1 MTHISEKNRREIF
14 AKLEQVASQYNNK
27 DIDSLILNFDP
38 DFTGIIGLK
47 RIEGREQVKNIL
59 VIHFEGIKKSILRFT
74 DIRLVSLES
83 KVLILVKSTL
93 WRTDG
98 EEINENS
105 YQMTIIM
112 QQSDLVWSIIYLHV

>member
-38 DFTGIIGLK
+38 DFTGIIGLN

-59 VIHFEGIKKSILRFT
+59 VIHFEGIKKNYIS
-74 DIRLVSLES
+74 
-83 KVLILVKSTL
+83 
-93 WRTDG
+93 
-98 EEINENS
+98 
-105 YQMTIIM
+105 
-112 QQSDLVWSIIYLHV
+112 